1 MHTLVSETVKLKKPP
16 AVYNLSLAG
25 QIIKG
30 EQMADLEIMED
41 WEIELEEDLWI
52 EMYER
57 GIVEMTD
64 ANKAKYKDL
73 KEREIR

>member
-1 MHTLVSETVKLKKPP
+1 
-16 AVYNLSLAG
+16 
-25 QIIKG
+25 
-30 EQMADLEIMED
+30 MADLEIMED

-64 ANKAKYKDL
+64 ANKSKYKDL